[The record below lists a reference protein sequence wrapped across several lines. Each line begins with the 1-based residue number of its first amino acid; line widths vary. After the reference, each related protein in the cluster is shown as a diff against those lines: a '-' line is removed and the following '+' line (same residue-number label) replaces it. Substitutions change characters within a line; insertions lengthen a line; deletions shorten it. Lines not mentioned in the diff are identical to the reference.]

1 MTTNRV
7 VLLLIVTQGIRER
20 MDFLHD
26 MESLGMGKKYRP
38 IIQQEI
44 AQKIRLIESLDSQTS
59 GELRKEICELEHERS
74 SAKLFPLT
82 EPGENWFSFF
92 IHVMSYNA

>member
-7 VLLLIVTQGIRER
+7 VLFLTVTHGIRER
-20 MDFLHD
+20 MEFLSD

-59 GELRKEICELEHERS
+59 DELRKEICDVKHERPS
-74 SAKLFPLT
+74 SKLFPLT
-82 EPGENWFSFF
+82 EPGAN
-92 IHVMSYNA
+92 

>member
-1 MTTNRV
+1 MTKRI
-7 VLLLIVTQGIRER
+7 VLFLIVAQGIRER

-44 AQKIRLIESLDSQTS
+44 AQKIRLMETLDSQMS
-59 GELRKEICELEHERS
+59 NELRKETCELEHEKPS
-74 SAKLFPLT
+74 PKLFPLT
-82 EPGENWFSFF
+82 ELK
-92 IHVMSYNA
+92 